1 MKKMLIVDGNS
12 ILNRA
17 FFGMPPLVSSTGIH
31 TGAVYGMITI
41 LLPKIEE
48 LSPDYAAV
56 AFDMRAPT
64 FRHKMYEGYKA
75 ARHGMP
81 DELAAQLPYAKKAM
95 QSLGFKVLELEGY
108 EADDLLGTMANIG
121 EKSGAMVY
129 ILTGDR
135 DSLQLIDDN
144 VNVLLAGTG
153 ETKLFDKTAF
163 AEKYGIDPSSF
174 VDVKALMGDSSDN
187 IPGVAGIGE
196 KTALKLISKC
206 GSLDSVYN
214 SIDKGLPL
222 PVGKSALEKLRAG
235 KDDAYM
241 SLNLSLI
248 EKNAP
253 INKDIRDLEY
263 TGINKESTLS
273 LFRELEFDKLIK
285 RLSLLETQ
293 NKTKYD
299 FEYKECKA
307 SESFS
312 LGDGDLTSASI
323 AAESDGTGLAFLRR
337 GETRLKIRYSSLS
350 EIKKIFDDNTVLCV
364 YDSKDTIKLLRKN
377 GITPKCGIFDVS
389 LAAYV
394 INPGEV
400 TQELPKI
407 ASVYAGY
414 DIPQE
419 YNDGNAE
426 DFGKFEAEAL
436 YMLHR
441 PLSDKLEEEKAEHI
455 YYDIEL
461 PLAQVLADMELL
473 GFKVDCS
480 GLAEFGAKLSEEAD
494 ISAKKIYAL
503 ADTEFNINSPKQLG
517 EILFEKLGLPPIKK
531 TKNGYS
537 TSADILEK
545 LRPYHPIISAVFDY
559 RQLSKLKSTYA
570 DGLLRAADENGI
582 IHTSFK
588 QNVTATGRLSSVDP
602 NLQNIPI
609 RTELGRQFRR
619 YFIPRSD
626 DRLLIDADYSQIELR
641 VLAHMADDKAM
652 QEAFKSGE
660 DIHTI
665 TASQVFRVP
674 RESVTP
680 ELRKRAKAVNFGIV
694 YGIGDFSLAQ
704 DIGVTKRQ
712 AKEYIESYLDHYSGI
727 RRFMNEIVEQAKE
740 LGYVTTLYG
749 RRRYIPELHSPKAP
763 LRAFGERAAMNSP
776 IQGTAADIIKIAMI
790 ETSRALKE
798 AGIDARLILQVHD
811 ELIVEAHES
820 CADKAAEILRDKME
834 NAVELSV
841 PLTVELGIGKTWFEQ
856 K

>member
-1 MKKMLIVDGNS
+1 
-12 ILNRA
+12 
-17 FFGMPPLVSSTGIH
+17 MPPLVSSTGIH

-64 FRHKMYEGYKA
+64 FRHKMYKGYKA

-81 DELAAQLPYAKKAM
+81 DELAEQLPYAKRAM

-121 EKSGAMVY
+121 EKSGARVY

-153 ETKLFDKTAF
+153 ETKLFDKAAF
-163 AEKYGIDPSSF
+163 TEKYGIAPSSF

-187 IPGVAGIGE
+187 IPGIAGIGE
-196 KTALKLISKC
+196 KTALKLIAEC
-206 GSLDSVYN
+206 GSLDSVYD
-214 SIDKGLPL
+214 SLDKGLAL
-222 PVGKSALEKLRAG
+222 PVGKSAVEKLRGG
-235 KDDAYM
+235 KEDAYM
-241 SLNLSLI
+241 SLKLALI

-253 INKDIRDLEY
+253 INKDICELEY
-263 TGINKESTLS
+263 TGIDRESTLS

-285 RLSLLETQ
+285 RLSLLEASD
-293 NKTKYD
+293 KSEYS
-299 FEYKECKA
+299 FEYKECGA
-307 SESFS
+307 PEAAA
-312 LGDGDLTSASI
+312 LNDGALTALSI
-323 AAESDGTGLAFLRR
+323 AVESNGAGCAFVRR
-337 GETRLKIRYSSLS
+337 GETRLKIRFSSLD
-350 EIKKIFDDNTVLCV
+350 EIRKIFDDNTVLCV
-364 YDSKDTIKLLRKN
+364 YDSKDTIKLLRKS
-377 GITPKCGIFDVS
+377 GITPRCGIFDVS

-400 TQELPKI
+400 TQELSKI
-407 ASVYAGY
+407 ASVYVGY

-419 YNDGNAE
+419 YRDGNAE
-426 DFGKFEAEAL
+426 DYGKFEAEAL
-436 YMLHR
+436 YMLHG
-441 PLSDKLEEEKAEHI
+441 PLSDKLAEEKTEHI

-473 GFKVDCS
+473 GFKVDCR
-480 GLAEFGAKLSEEAD
+480 GLARFGTKLSEEAD
-494 ISAKKIYAL
+494 ICAKKIYAL

-531 TKNGYS
+531 TKSGYS

-570 DGLLRAADENGI
+570 DGLLRAADDNGI

-588 QNVTATGRLSSVDP
+588 QNVTATGRLSSVEP

-674 RESVTP
+674 ADSVTP

-727 RRFMNEIVEQAKE
+727 RRFMNEIVDRAKQ

-798 AGIDARLILQVHD
+798 SGIDARLILQVHD